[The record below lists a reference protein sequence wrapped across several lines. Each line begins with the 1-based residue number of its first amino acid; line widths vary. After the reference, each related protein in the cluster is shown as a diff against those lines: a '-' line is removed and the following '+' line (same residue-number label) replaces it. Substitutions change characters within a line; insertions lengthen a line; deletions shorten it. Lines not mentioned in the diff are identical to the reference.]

1 MIFKPFKAGDYI
13 EAQGLAGSVK
23 EIEIFT
29 TKLTTPDNKEIIIP
43 NGTLSN
49 GNITNYSSQPTRR
62 VDLSFGVGYESDIK
76 KTKELLM
83 EQLTKHPLVLKVA
96 QQLILQN

>member
-43 NGTLSN
+43 N
-49 GNITNYSSQPTRR
+49 TNP
-62 VDLSFGVGYESDIK
+62 F
-76 KTKELLM
+76 
-83 EQLTKHPLVLKVA
+83 
-96 QQLILQN
+96 